1 VLPWRRKLF
10 SLGIGL
16 KDMSVVDAHSQR
28 LITALPLAE
37 YLPGAA
43 TPATADWAPS
53 IDAVLAQT
61 NMPSGGDMVL
71 TISDA
76 WVRYFMLDIP
86 EGVGNMAELHA
97 LAAGRFEALFGSSP
111 EGWKLEADWKAS
123 GQVLVCALPNRLV
136 DVAATLSAAGA
147 WKIRTIQPY
156 ALRLQS
162 IFHSQIPN
170 DGWLCCFARRS
181 VVAMLV
187 VAGEIVH
194 VRRFPSVA
202 PLTAVGM
209 GGLLAA
215 EAMRI
220 GAATP
225 EVLCALGIVP
235 KLPDDGQ
242 VGGMRLVVAR
252 GSKVVQVKQ
261 GRMSESMCLA
271 RQGAFA

>member
-1 VLPWRRKLF
+1 MLPWRRKLF

-97 LAAGRFEALFGSSP
+97 LAAGRF
-111 EGWKLEADWKAS
+111 
-123 GQVLVCALPNRLV
+123 
-136 DVAATLSAAGA
+136 
-147 WKIRTIQPY
+147 
-156 ALRLQS
+156 
-162 IFHSQIPN
+162 
-170 DGWLCCFARRS
+170 
-181 VVAMLV
+181 
-187 VAGEIVH
+187 
-194 VRRFPSVA
+194 
-202 PLTAVGM
+202 
-209 GGLLAA
+209 
-215 EAMRI
+215 
-220 GAATP
+220 
-225 EVLCALGIVP
+225 
-235 KLPDDGQ
+235 
-242 VGGMRLVVAR
+242 
-252 GSKVVQVKQ
+252 
-261 GRMSESMCLA
+261 
-271 RQGAFA
+271 

>member
-1 VLPWRRKLF
+1 MLPWQRKLF

-28 LITALPLAE
+28 LMTALPLAE

-71 TISDA
+71 TVSDA
-76 WVRYFMLDIP
+76 WVRYFMLAIP
-86 EGVGNMAELHA
+86 EGVTSLAELHA
-97 LAAGRFEALFGSSP
+97 LAAGRFETLFGAAP
-111 EGWKLEADWKAS
+111 DGWKLEADWKTS
-123 GQVLVCALPNRLV
+123 GQVLVCALPARLIE
-136 DVAATLSAAGA
+136 VAATLSAAGA
-147 WKIRTIQPY
+147 WRIRSIQPY

-181 VVAMLV
+181 VVALLV
-187 VAGEIVH
+187 EKGEIVH

-215 EAMRI
+215 ETMRI

-225 EVLCALGIVP
+225 DTLCALGIVP

-242 VGGMRLVVAR
+242 VGGMRLIVAR

-261 GRMSESMCLA
+261 GRMSESLCLA
-271 RQGAFA
+271 RQGAVA

>member
-1 VLPWRRKLF
+1 MLPWRRKLF

-97 LAAGRFEALFGSSP
+97 LAAGRFESLFGSSP
-111 EGWKLEADWKAS
+111 EGWKL
-123 GQVLVCALPNRLV
+123 
-136 DVAATLSAAGA
+136 
-147 WKIRTIQPY
+147 
-156 ALRLQS
+156 
-162 IFHSQIPN
+162 
-170 DGWLCCFARRS
+170 
-181 VVAMLV
+181 
-187 VAGEIVH
+187 
-194 VRRFPSVA
+194 
-202 PLTAVGM
+202 
-209 GGLLAA
+209 
-215 EAMRI
+215 
-220 GAATP
+220 
-225 EVLCALGIVP
+225 
-235 KLPDDGQ
+235 
-242 VGGMRLVVAR
+242 
-252 GSKVVQVKQ
+252 
-261 GRMSESMCLA
+261 
-271 RQGAFA
+271 